1 MLVSSHSIHIKTARV
16 SALCIGYI
24 RTHVRILWFIKEV
37 FNSNMS
43 TSVGWTELLSDV
55 YVLLGKRLL

>member
-43 TSVGWTELLSDV
+43 TSVIV
-55 YVLLGKRLL
+55 